1 MLTSSCLIYSNNFYS
16 FRLALA
22 VSFRARGCFLL
33 PCWVLCIKV
42 GSFST
47 LSRRYKN
54 AHELRYQLM
63 FFFISRMSTPA
74 MPVGD
79 ASKAN
84 QMKQENSLAESQQA
98 ALPRADSLK
107 ATLTGIV

>member
-1 MLTSSCLIYSNNFYS
+1 
-16 FRLALA
+16 
-22 VSFRARGCFLL
+22 
-33 PCWVLCIKV
+33 
-42 GSFST
+42 
-47 LSRRYKN
+47 
-54 AHELRYQLM
+54 M